1 MYMKNKKGF
10 VVLQLSIFL
19 GLLAFVGILIFEI
32 EISKKKFIDASVI
45 KTDDFIETEKNRALA
60 LMEFEKEVIRSNLT
74 LEKLKNK
81 YQSRIYKINIGILYD
96 KEKDMFM
103 TFTRQHGVDIY
114 KVYYDYS
121 IETFENNGIIKA
133 IKFYQV

>member
-1 MYMKNKKGF
+1 MKNKKGF

-81 YQSRIYKINIGILYD
+81 YQFRIYKINIGILYD

>member
-81 YQSRIYKINIGILYD
+81 YQFRIYKINIGILYD

>member
-1 MYMKNKKGF
+1 MKNKKGF
-10 VVLQLSIFL
+10 VVLQLSVFL
-19 GLLAFVGILIFEI
+19 GLLAFIGILIFEI

>member
-121 IETFENNGIIKA
+121 IETFENNGIIKE